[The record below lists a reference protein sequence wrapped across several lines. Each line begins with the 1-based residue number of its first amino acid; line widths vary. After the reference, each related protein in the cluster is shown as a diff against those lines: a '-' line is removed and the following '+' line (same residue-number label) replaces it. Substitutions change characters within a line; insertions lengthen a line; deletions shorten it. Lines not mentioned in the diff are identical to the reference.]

1 MYDEMDELEGRSSGR
16 GLRDYWAI
24 AVHRRWTIL
33 LPLFFCWVV
42 VWTASWFIP
51 STYTSEALVLVE
63 QQKIPEQYVVPNVT
77 ESLQDRLQSMTEQ
90 ILSRTRL
97 QETIDRYGLYRVK
110 RGTGKVMPVG
120 DPVAKCV
127 RTSRLNPWISA
138 AHPGELTAFKIDYS
152 VDHQSLLNKSIRN

>member
-1 MYDEMDELEGRSSGR
+1 MYDEMDELEGQSSGR

-77 ESLQDRLQSMTEQ
+77 ESLQER
-90 ILSRTRL
+90 
-97 QETIDRYGLYRVK
+97 
-110 RGTGKVMPVG
+110 
-120 DPVAKCV
+120 
-127 RTSRLNPWISA
+127 
-138 AHPGELTAFKIDYS
+138 FKA
-152 VDHQSLLNKSIRN
+152 